1 MRNLGSII
9 QSPRLSKS
17 SYIIIHLILRPG
29 ANGGKKNYLDQIYQ
43 SERGPDEG
51 LIQMLEKDVIDQNPN
66 VRWEDIADLEDAKTT
81 LQEAVLLPLLCP
93 EFFIVISF

>member
-1 MRNLGSII
+1 VNNLRN
-9 QSPRLSKS
+9 
-17 SYIIIHLILRPG
+17 PG
-29 ANGGKKNYLDQIYQ
+29 NNGGKKNYLDQIYQ

-66 VRWEDIADLEDAKTT
+66 VRWEDIADLETAKQT

-93 EFFIVISF
+93 EFFIVKIF